1 MALGGGNFITQNKVL
16 PGSYINFV
24 SADNGVNVFG
34 ERGTGAIGIDMN
46 YFDGNLMTVTKEDF
60 QKNSLA
66 IFGYDYNDQ
75 NLAWARDFF
84 KSGKTLLAMALNTN
98 EAAKATNIYC
108 TAKCYGT
115 RGNDLKTVIQ
125 TNVDATSKFDVY
137 TYFGT
142 TVVDKQTVTN
152 ATELKDNDFVIFK
165 TGAVLATTAGTA
177 LTGGKN
183 GSTTGSTVQNFLTK
197 LESYSFNAVTV
208 CGSSDALLVE
218 WTKRMRDEVGMKF
231 QCVVYDTEKPDYEGC
246 VVVPGGDYGDFDKAL
261 PWVCGALAGCEINKS
276 LTNKVYDGEYL
287 EQENALSYA
296 SDYSQSKLEE
306 LINNGYFTFHRVG
319 DEVRVLMDINSLTS
333 FTDKK
338 GSVFSDNQTVRVCDQ
353 IAMDIAT
360 IFNNYYLGKVAND
373 DIGRTTL
380 WGEVVKHHNTLM
392 SLRAI
397 ENFSS
402 DDVTVELGDNKKAVV
417 ITDKITPVSAMSQ
430 LYMTVIVQ

>member
-1 MALGGGNFITQNKVL
+1 MALGGGNFVTQNKVL

-24 SADNGVNVFG
+24 SADNGVNVFSD
-34 ERGTGAIGIDMN
+34 RGIGAVGIDMN
-46 YFDGNLMTVTKEDF
+46 YFNDDLMTVTKEDF
-60 QKNSLA
+60 QKNSQV
-66 IFGYDYNDQ
+66 IFGYNYNAEE
-75 NLAWARDFF
+75 LAWTRDFF
-84 KSGKTLLAMALNTN
+84 KNSKTLITGALNTN
-98 EAAKATNIYC
+98 GATKATNIYC

-125 TNVDATSKFDVY
+125 TNVDTASKYDVS

-142 TVVDKQTVTN
+142 TIVDKQTVTN
-152 ATELKDNDFVIFK
+152 ATELVDNDFVVFK
-165 TGAVLATTAGTA
+165 TGASLTTTAGTA

-231 QCVVYDTEKPDYEGC
+231 QCVVYDVTKPNYEGC
-246 VVVPGGDYGDFDKAL
+246 VIIPNDSNGNLKNTL

-287 EQENALSYA
+287 SQVDAFSCA
-296 SDYSQSKLEE
+296 SNYSQTKLED
-306 LINNGYFTFHRVG
+306 LIQNGYFAFHKVG
-319 DEVRVLMDINSLTS
+319 NEVRVLMDINSLTT
-333 FTDKK
+333 FTDEK
-338 GSVFSDNQTVRVCDQ
+338 GSVFSDNQTIRVCDQ